1 MTLTEFQPGLT
12 YTNRKGTFT
21 VLTVTPPTMQVR
33 YADGLEETLNI
44 AIQQRILSNM
54 TLPPRT
60 PEPPPR
66 RRTGPIVPQ
75 TVETGAPR
83 ARAAI
88 PSVARPAAAAPP
100 RSRRSSAAAPTLT
113 LAQLTAMSSKE
124 QQKARQDALT
134 TMLQTPDG
142 FSGLLDRS
150 REAERG
156 RFSVLPVEQVL
167 RLQAGTPPPTPQ
179 EPEAF
184 LAHAIATNRAY
195 LAAEG
200 QEILTAHYPLYEAGS
215 ERYPIDLLCYDER
228 GRRAILVCVNTKTTV
243 RRWLWEALLDSLRNW
258 AAVVATAGFAD
269 ALGVPVEATPV
280 LAVLGPRSFWA
291 DNAPG
296 AGAHT
301 DEVATGHSINRRLLT
316 AMEDWARLPV
326 LLLQVPDDWLRTADQ
341 LDYPPITSAPFPR
354 GHAG

>member
-1 MTLTEFQPGLT
+1 MTLTEFQPGTT

-21 VLTVTPPTMQVR
+21 VLAVSPPTMQVR
-33 YADGLEETLNI
+33 WADGLEETLNI

-66 RRTGPIVPQ
+66 RRTGPAVSLKAEP
-75 TVETGAPR
+75 APPR
-83 ARAAI
+83 ARAAGT
-88 PSVARPAAAAPP
+88 PSVTRPAPAAPP
-100 RSRRSSAAAPTLT
+100 RTRRATAAPTLT

-124 QQKARQDALT
+124 QQKARHDGLT
-134 TMLQTPDG
+134 AMLQTAAA

-150 REAERG
+150 REAEKG
-156 RFSVLPVEQVL
+156 RFSVLPVEQVI
-167 RLQAGTPPPTPQ
+167 RLHAGAPPPTPQ

-200 QEILTAHYPLYEAGS
+200 QEILVAHYPLYEAGS
-215 ERYPIDLLCYDER
+215 ERYLIDLLCYDER
-228 GRRAILVCVNTKTTV
+228 GRRAILVCINTKTTL

-258 AAVVATAGFAD
+258 AATVATASFAD
-269 ALGVPVEATPV
+269 ALGVPVDTTPV

-301 DEVATGHSINRRLLT
+301 DEVAAGHVLNRRLLT

-341 LDYPPITSAPFPR
+341 LDYPPISAAPFPR